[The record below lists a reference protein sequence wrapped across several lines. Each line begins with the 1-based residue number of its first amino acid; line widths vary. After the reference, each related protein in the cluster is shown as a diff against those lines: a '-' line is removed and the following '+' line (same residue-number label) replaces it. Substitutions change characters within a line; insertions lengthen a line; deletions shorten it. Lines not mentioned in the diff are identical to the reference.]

1 MFEKKMKIDR
11 TLEENMIEDFMDQ
24 RYEFQKLYTQ
34 ELADVYLKNNELNSL
49 NRNKNVQISLIND
62 KMRELATRMYEL

>member
-1 MFEKKMKIDR
+1 
-11 TLEENMIEDFMDQ
+11 MIEDFMDE
-24 RYEFQKLYTQ
+24 RYEFQKLYTM

-62 KMRELATRMYEL
+62 KMRELTARMYEIENDCN

>member
-11 TLEENMIEDFMDQ
+11 ALEENMIEDFMDQ

-62 KMRELATRMYEL
+62 KMRELAARMYEL

>member
-1 MFEKKMKIDR
+1 
-11 TLEENMIEDFMDQ
+11 MIEDFMDEL
-24 RYEFQKLYTQ
+24 YEFQKLYTM

-62 KMRELATRMYEL
+62 KMRELTARMYEIENDCN